1 MAMGFTSTIQMK
13 KTLIAALCLC
23 GWVTGAAAGR
33 SIQIIGSFGD
43 KTLIS
48 VNGAPARVIAVGEQ
62 RDGVRVIA
70 VRGDRV
76 TVEVNGERRTLA
88 VGLGDA
94 FTARRAPIDTT
105 QAANG
110 RGGVTLTADS
120 HGQFSAQVQIN
131 GVDATFLVDTGASV
145 VTLPSSLAR
154 RANIDLER
162 ATPIIISTANG
173 RARAHRVLLN
183 TVKLDGLAAHLVEA
197 VVVEDAKLPYAL
209 LGMSFLKRMDMHR
222 EGDSLVLLQRY

>member
-1 MAMGFTSTIQMK
+1 MK

-23 GWVTGAAAGR
+23 GWITGTHAGT
-33 SIQIIGSFGD
+33 SVGISGTLGD
-43 KTLIS
+43 KVLIS
-48 VNGAPARVIAVGEQ
+48 VNGAPARVVATGQ
-62 RDGVRVIA
+62 QHDGVRVIE

-76 TVEVNGERRTLA
+76 TVEVNGERRTLT

-94 FTARRAPIDTT
+94 FTARHAPVDTT

-110 RGGVTLTADS
+110 RAGVTLTADA

-173 RARAHRVLLN
+173 RAHAHRVLLN
-183 TVKLDGLAAHLVEA
+183 TVKLGGLAAHLVEA
-197 VVVEDAKLPYAL
+197 VVIEDAKLPYAL
-209 LGMSFLKRMDMHR
+209 LGMSFLKRMVMHR
-222 EGDSLVLLQRY
+222 DGDSLILLQRY